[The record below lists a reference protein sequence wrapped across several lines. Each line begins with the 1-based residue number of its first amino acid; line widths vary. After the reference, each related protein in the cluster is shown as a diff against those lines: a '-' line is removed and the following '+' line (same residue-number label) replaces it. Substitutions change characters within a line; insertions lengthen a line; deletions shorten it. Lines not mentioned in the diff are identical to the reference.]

1 MPSREVHDVSPA
13 PSPRVRLGEGVL
25 ARIDRLFAPDERADA
40 AALLAERCG
49 ERLPGTDGWP
59 PHAIERIQ
67 VAALKLSGGDFAALS
82 EAVRIAN
89 VDWRDVLVAAG
100 FGHDT
105 RAHESWWPGASQ

>member
-1 MPSREVHDVSPA
+1 MQPRDAS
-13 PSPRVRLGEGVL
+13 SPRLADGVL
-25 ARIDRLFAPDERADA
+25 ARIDRLFAPGQRADA

-49 ERLPGTDGWP
+49 ETLPGTDDWP

-67 VAALKLSGGDFAALS
+67 VAALKLSGGDFAALI

-89 VDWRDVLVAAG
+89 IDWRDVLVAAG

-105 RAHESWWPGASQ
+105 RAHESWWPGESR